1 MTPRNHNIC
10 QNNLNIFVAYCSALF
25 WNQRNKK
32 VFSLTQKV
40 VYTAAYKILE
50 IGDGGWIATEEAV
63 TDSDCAGDGRQQ
75 QSLYYRF
82 FNKSITAA

>member
-1 MTPRNHNIC
+1 MTHHNHSIC
-10 QNNLNIFVAYCSALF
+10 QNNQKFFLHIQPYSETKEI
-25 WNQRNKK
+25 KK
-32 VFSLTQKV
+32 FFSLTKKV
-40 VYTAAYKILE
+40 VYTAGYKILE

>member
-1 MTPRNHNIC
+1 MKIKSFPSPRKGG
-10 QNNLNIFVAYCSALF
+10 LF
-25 WNQRNKK
+25 SSLPKGKKNKN
-32 VFSLTQKV
+32 V
-40 VYTAAYKILE
+40 E

-82 FNKSITAA
+82 FNESITSA